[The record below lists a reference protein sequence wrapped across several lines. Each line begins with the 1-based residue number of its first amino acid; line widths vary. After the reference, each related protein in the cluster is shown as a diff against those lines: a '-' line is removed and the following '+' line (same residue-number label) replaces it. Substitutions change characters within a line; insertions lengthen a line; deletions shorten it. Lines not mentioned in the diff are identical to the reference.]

1 MSNTIR
7 IKKRASGG
15 GNTGGAP
22 SSLAPSELAFNEVD
36 LKLYYGFGDNG
47 NTPPSASSIITV
59 GGTGAFFDKATTRSA
74 NAILAGPTTGSAAAP
89 TFRSLV
95 AADIPSIAHTKI
107 SDFDTGVQANRVDQL
122 ASATNPV
129 TGVTPTADAHFAT
142 KGYVD
147 GVAQGLDIKEAARVA
162 TTANITLSGTQT
174 IDGVSVV
181 ADNRVLVK
189 NQSTASQNGLYLCK
203 ASTWVRTDDLA
214 TGADASS
221 VFVFISEGS
230 TQADQGFVCSTDK
243 GSAVVGTNN
252 LTFTQ
257 FSGSGSITA
266 GDGLDKSGNEFS
278 VDLKANGGIVIE
290 STEMAVDLSASSI
303 TGTLAVSDGGTGATS
318 ASAARTAL
326 GLAIGSNVQ
335 AFDAQ
340 LSDIAGL
347 TPSDGNFIVGDG
359 SNFVL
364 ESGSTARASL
374 GLAIGTNVQAY
385 DADLDNLSSMQ
396 SGASSAL
403 AAITS
408 TELQILDGAT
418 VTTAEL
424 NLLDGVTATTSEL
437 NILDGVTAT
446 ASELN
451 ILDGV
456 TATATELNKLDG
468 VTATTTELN
477 YTDGVTSNI
486 QTQLDAKQASN
497 SKLTELAT
505 MGANTASALA
515 DLTQAEVQILDGASV
530 TTSELNILD
539 GVTATASEINLLDG
553 VTATTAELNYTDGVS
568 SNIQTQLDNKQALDA
583 DLTALSG
590 CQSGAAAALALLTS
604 TEVEILDGATLTTT
618 ELNYVDGVT
627 SAIQTQLNNKQAS
640 DAQLTEL
647 ATMASGTASA
657 LADLTGTEVGILD
670 GATVTTTEL
679 NIMDG
684 NTSATSTTLATADR
698 MVMNDNGTMK
708 QVALSDLVTFLEDG
722 EDTSGFEVNGGTF

>member
-7 IKKRASGG
+7 IKKRAASGSA
-15 GNTGGAP
+15 GAP
-22 SSLAPSELAFNEVD
+22 SSLSPSELAFNEND

-47 NTPPSASSIITV
+47 STPPSASSIITV
-59 GGTGAFFDKATTRSA
+59 GGSGAFFNKTDTRSA

-89 TFRSLV
+89 TFRALV

-107 SDFDTGVQANRVDQL
+107 SDFDAGVQTNRVDEL
-122 ASATNPV
+122 AAATNPV

-147 GVAQGLDIKEAARVA
+147 GVSQGLDIKDSVKVA

-174 IDGVSVV
+174 IDGVAVS
-181 ADNRVLVK
+181 ADERVLVK

-203 ASTWVRTDDLA
+203 AGSWARTDDLA
-214 TGADASS
+214 AGVDAAGMFT
-221 VFVFISEGS
+221 FVEQGS
-230 TQADQGFVCSTDK
+230 TNADQGFVCSSDK

-252 LTFTQ
+252 LSYTQ
-257 FSGSGSITA
+257 FSGGGNITA

-278 VDLKANGGIVIE
+278 VDLKSNGGIVIE

-326 GLAIGSNVQ
+326 GLAIGTNIQ
-335 AFDAQ
+335 AFDQQ

-374 GLAIGTNVQAY
+374 GLTIGTNVQAF
-385 DADLDNLSSMQ
+385 DQDLANLAGCQ
-396 SGASSAL
+396 SGGSAAL
-403 AAITS
+403 AALTA
-408 TELQILDGAT
+408 TEIQILDGAT
-418 VTTAEL
+418 VSTA
-424 NLLDGVTATTSEL
+424 EL

-456 TATATELNKLDG
+456 TATASELNIMDGVTATTSELNIMDG

-477 YTDGVTSNI
+477 HTDGVTSNI
-486 QTQLDAKQASN
+486 QTQLDA
-497 SKLTELAT
+497 
-505 MGANTASALA
+505 
-515 DLTQAEVQILDGASV
+515 
-530 TTSELNILD
+530 
-539 GVTATASEINLLDG
+539 
-553 VTATTAELNYTDGVS
+553 
-568 SNIQTQLDNKQALDA
+568 
-583 DLTALSG
+583 
-590 CQSGAAAALALLTS
+590 
-604 TEVEILDGATLTTT
+604 
-618 ELNYVDGVT
+618 
-627 SAIQTQLNNKQAS
+627 KQAS

-647 ATMASGTASA
+647 ATMASGTADA
-657 LADLTGTEVGILD
+657 LADLSGTEVGILD

-684 NTSATSTTLATADR
+684 DTAASSTTLATADR
-698 MVMNDNGTMK
+698 MVMNDSGTMK

-722 EDTSGFEVNGGTF
+722 ATSGFDLDGGTF

>member
-7 IKKRASGG
+7 IKKRAASGSA
-15 GNTGGAP
+15 GAP
-22 SSLAPSELAFNEVD
+22 SSLSPSELAFNEAD

-47 NTPPSASSIITV
+47 STPPSASSIITV
-59 GGTGAFFDKATTRSA
+59 GGSGAFFNKTDTRTA
-74 NAILAGPTTGSAAAP
+74 NTVLSGPTSGSAAAP
-89 TFRSLV
+89 TFRALV
-95 AADIPSIAHTKI
+95 SDDIPALAHTKI
-107 SDFDTGVQANRVDQL
+107 SDFDTGVQSNRVDQL

-147 GVAQGLDIKEAARVA
+147 GVSQGLDIKDSVKVA

-174 IDGVSVV
+174 IDGVAVS
-181 ADNRVLVK
+181 ADERVLVK

-203 ASTWVRTDDLA
+203 ASTWARTDDLA
-214 TGADASS
+214 AGVDAAGMFT
-221 VFVFISEGS
+221 FVEQGS
-230 TQADQGFVCSTDK
+230 TNADQGFVCSSDK

-252 LTFTQ
+252 LSYTQ
-257 FSGSGSITA
+257 FSGGGNLTA
-266 GDGLDKSGNEFS
+266 GDGLNKSGNEFS
-278 VDLKANGGIVIE
+278 VDLKSNGGIVIE

-326 GLAIGSNVQ
+326 GLAIGTNVQ
-335 AFDAQ
+335 ALDAQ

-364 ESGSTARASL
+364 ESGATARASL
-374 GLAIGTNVQAY
+374 GLTIGTNVQAF
-385 DADLDNLSSMQ
+385 DQDLANLAGCQ
-396 SGASSAL
+396 TGASSAL
-403 AAITS
+403 AALTS
-408 TELQILDGAT
+408 TEVQILDGAT
-418 VTTAEL
+418 VTTSELNLLDGVTATTNELNILDGVTATATEINLLDGVTATTSEL

-456 TATATELNKLDG
+456 TATATE
-468 VTATTTELN
+468 
-477 YTDGVTSNI
+477 
-486 QTQLDAKQASN
+486 
-497 SKLTELAT
+497 
-505 MGANTASALA
+505 
-515 DLTQAEVQILDGASV
+515 
-530 TTSELNILD
+530 
-539 GVTATASEINLLDG
+539 INLLDG
-553 VTATTAELNYTDGVS
+553 VTA
-568 SNIQTQLDNKQALDA
+568 
-583 DLTALSG
+583 
-590 CQSGAAAALALLTS
+590 
-604 TEVEILDGATLTTT
+604 TTT

-627 SAIQTQLNNKQAS
+627 SAIQTQLDSKQAS
-640 DAQLTEL
+640 DAELTEL

-657 LADLTGTEVGILD
+657 LADLSGTEVGILD

-679 NIMDG
+679 NIIDG
-684 NTSATSTTLATADR
+684 DTSASSTTLATADR

-708 QVALSDLVTFLEDG
+708 QVALTDLVTFLEDG
-722 EDTSGFEVNGGTF
+722 STSGFDVDGGTF